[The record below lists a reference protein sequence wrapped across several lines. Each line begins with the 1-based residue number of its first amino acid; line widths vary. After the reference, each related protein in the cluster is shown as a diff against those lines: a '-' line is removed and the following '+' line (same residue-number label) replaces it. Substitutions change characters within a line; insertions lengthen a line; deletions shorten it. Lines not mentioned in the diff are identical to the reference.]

1 MIFEVQTL
9 WAARVIHLPHTSDHE
24 LAVATVFLTFF
35 LVWLVCFSSQRAG
48 GIQTADGLRA
58 MHLPSQPYKG
68 VQSESDDEKPSRY
81 CFVFPPSNSCSHN
94 PIPLLHPLILISN
107 QLNSLHVFSNPR
119 RKAVVGTVLSYGC
132 RFMFMGLVRVR
143 MWTLWHCFYARQEF
157 PHLPL
162 PAEILPNTQETKLQD
177 PSVARTQSPI
187 KTGRDAYIAP
197 QFMGEEV
204 SCGMLHMLAHRFS
217 LSEGL
222 WASEHT

>member
-1 MIFEVQTL
+1 MVWEQCISL
-9 WAARVIHLPHTSDHE
+9 HS
-24 LAVATVFLTFF
+24 LTKEYS
-35 LVWLVCFSSQRAG
+35 LSQ
-48 GIQTADGLRA
+48 
-58 MHLPSQPYKG
+58 
-68 VQSESDDEKPSRY
+68 DDEKPSRY

-162 PAEILPNTQETKLQD
+162 PAEIVPITEETKLQD

-222 WASEHT
+222 WASKHT